1 MPFQSQAQRAY
12 MHKNLPEIAAKWEK
26 EYDSEKPLPK
36 RIHPKKNKPSILSQR
51 RRRRRVLKN
60 KNRN

>member
-1 MPFQSQAQRAY
+1 
-12 MHKNLPEIAAKWEK
+12 MHKNLPEIAARWEK
-26 EYDSEKPLPK
+26 EYDTNKPLPK
-36 RIHPKKNKPSILSQR
+36 RKHPKKKTPSILSQR